1 MKKALSLYLHFPF
14 CMRKCRYCDFLSFP
28 AEAQAR
34 QEYVGRLCREIRI
47 RGQEFSGHEVQTVF
61 FGGGTPS
68 LLEPEQLSWL
78 MEEIRSSFSLSE
90 DAEIS
95 LECNPGT
102 ADAEKLFA
110 FRRLGINRLSIGL
123 QSADDRELAMLGRIH
138 TAEQFSECFAAARE
152 AGFDNIN
159 IDLMSGI
166 PGQNI
171 DSLRKTLSAVLKLRP
186 EHLSVYS
193 LIIEEGTPFWEIYG
207 EDGCT
212 EDVPHC
218 QSCGCSQAEMPPL
231 PDEETER
238 EMVRLNGIPALPDE
252 ETERAMVWLTEEMLR
267 ESGYVHYEISNF
279 ALPGYECRHNLVYW
293 RRGEYLG
300 LGLGAASLIG
310 DMRSRNT
317 SDLETYLDDCCAR
330 EEEETLSRQAQM
342 EETMFLGLRCLDG
355 ISIRE
360 FEARF
365 GQSIFSVYGEV
376 IERYAELGLL
386 EQHGDRILL
395 SRRGIDVSNQVLADF
410 LL

>member
-28 AEAQAR
+28 ADAQAR

-68 LLEPEQLSWL
+68 LLEPEQLSVL
-78 MEEIRSSFSLSE
+78 MEEIRSAFSLSK

-110 FRRLGINRLSIGL
+110 FRRLGINRISIGL
-123 QSADDRELAMLGRIH
+123 QSADDQELAMLGRIH
-138 TAEQFSECFAAARE
+138 TTEQFSECFAAARA
-152 AGFDNIN
+152 AGFTNIN

-166 PGQNI
+166 PGQTAC
-171 DSLRKTLSAVLKLRP
+171 SLRKTLSDVLRLKP

-193 LIIEEGTPFWEIYG
+193 LIIEEGTPFWEVYG
-207 EDGCT
+207 DDGCA
-212 EDVPHC
+212 EDVPHF

-238 EMVRLNGIPALPDE
+238 EMVRL
-252 ETERAMVWLTEEMLR
+252 TEEMLW
-267 ESGYVHYEISNF
+267 EAGYAHYEISNF

-310 DMRSRNT
+310 ECRYRNT
-317 SDLETYLDDCCAR
+317 SDLTVYMKECCAR
-330 EEEETLSRQAQM
+330 EEEEKLSRQAQM

-360 FEARF
+360 FEERF

-386 EQHGDRILL
+386 ERHGDRILL

>member
-28 AEAQAR
+28 ADAQAR

-68 LLEPEQLSWL
+68 LLEPEQLSLL
-78 MEEIRSSFSLSE
+78 MEEIRSAFSLSK

-110 FRRLGINRLSIGL
+110 FRGLGINRISIGL
-123 QSADDRELAMLGRIH
+123 QSADDQELAMLGRIH
-138 TAEQFSECFAAARE
+138 TTEQFSECFAAARA
-152 AGFDNIN
+152 AGFTNIN

-166 PGQNI
+166 PGQTAC
-171 DSLRKTLSAVLKLRP
+171 SLRKTLSDVLRLKP

-193 LIIEEGTPFWEIYG
+193 LIIEEGTPFWEVYG
-207 EDGCT
+207 DDGCA
-212 EDVPHC
+212 EDVPHF

-238 EMVRLNGIPALPDE
+238 EMVRL
-252 ETERAMVWLTEEMLR
+252 TEEMLR
-267 ESGYVHYEISNF
+267 EAGYAHYEISNF

-310 DMRSRNT
+310 ECRYRNT
-317 SDLETYLDDCCAR
+317 SDLSVYMKECCAR
-330 EEEETLSRQAQM
+330 EEEEKLSRQAQM

-360 FEARF
+360 FEERF

-386 EQHGDRILL
+386 ERHGDRILL